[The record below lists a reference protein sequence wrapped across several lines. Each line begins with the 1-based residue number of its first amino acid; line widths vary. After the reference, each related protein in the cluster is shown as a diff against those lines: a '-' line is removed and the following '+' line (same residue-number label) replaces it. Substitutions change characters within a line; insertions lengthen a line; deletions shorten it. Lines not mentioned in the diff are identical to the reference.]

1 MIALNR
7 PRHTPLKTRHVHLNF
22 ITVPLVSAPRF
33 GRLDW
38 ANCAGWDCGHER
50 DRAAA
55 ERLII
60 ALLPFAFLMSILVHG
75 LSTLAWVELLA
86 RWRAAWVASVLGAVG
101 GMGLLSC
108 LCYNVSPAS
117 ATLIAPALT
126 L

>member
-1 MIALNR
+1 MQDGI
-7 PRHTPLKTRHVHLNF
+7 
-22 ITVPLVSAPRF
+22 
-33 GRLDW
+33 GY
-38 ANCAGWDCGHER
+38 ER
-50 DRAAA
+50 DPAAI
-55 ERLII
+55 ERRPT
-60 ALLPFAFLMSILVHG
+60 ALLLFAFLLFILVQV
-75 LSTLAWVELLA
+75 LSPLGWVELLA